1 MVNWS
6 WQRKMGVMYIKQ
18 SHPEIGDFKF
28 KVNIYQA
35 NCLGALIYDYKDGE
49 TKENMY
55 KFWGF
60 WNDLEHLKNCLGLT
74 KVYNNNIYISKG
86 FQSVLKIK
94 LNIYYKNCLKIA
106 ECFAKAGIKVELYYK
121 KIK

>member
-6 WQRKMGVMYIKQ
+6 WKEKMGVMYIKQ
-18 SHPEIGDFKF
+18 TNTEVGDVKF
-28 KVNIYQA
+28 KINIYQA
-35 NCLGALIYDYKDGE
+35 NCLGALIYDYKNEE
-49 TKENMY
+49 TKKDMY
-55 KFWGF
+55 RFWGF

-74 KVYNNNIYISKG
+74 KDYSNIYIDNG
-86 FQSVLKIK
+86 FQSVPKIK

-121 KIK
+121 EIK